1 MSTEASQIGSQVFGI
16 ELMLHHPSIEEKSRE
31 ILDLLTPV
39 ELQYDVSYIDLL
51 THECFSFLLYFNY
64 NQCFIQNLD
73 LIKKYC
79 V

>member
-39 ELQYDVSYIDLL
+39 ELQYDVSYIYLL
-51 THECFSFLLYFNY
+51 TNECSSFLLYFNY